1 MILEYNI
8 SATVQTWLTKEK
20 EIMDNNK
27 ENKDL
32 EYTIV
37 MDASYKGP
45 QIQTGSGSAENPAAE
60 ADVSKREIDLLYDA
74 YERMAL
80 MEPTILDV
88 DDAYPHSYQ
97 WRMGE
102 KYDPDKVAVV
112 EEALREKKRISDT
125 DAYQKYLEKISG
137 SKFKPESW
145 D

>member
-1 MILEYNI
+1 MDKKKTYN
-8 SATVQTWLTKEK
+8 EK
-20 EIMDNNK
+20 DF
-27 ENKDL
+27 

-37 MDASYKGP
+37 MDASYRGP
-45 QIQTGSGSAENPAAE
+45 QIQAGAE
-60 ADVSKREIDLLYDA
+60 ASGKPAEIDESKRDIDLLYDA

-88 DDAYPHSYQ
+88 DDAYPHTYQ
-97 WRMGE
+97 WRMGD

-112 EEALREKKRISDT
+112 EEALREKKRITDT
-125 DAYQKYLEKISG
+125 EAYKTYIDKISG

>member
-1 MILEYNI
+1 
-8 SATVQTWLTKEK
+8 
-20 EIMDNNK
+20 MDNYTDK
-27 ENKDL
+27 NKDL

-37 MDASYKGP
+37 MDASYRGP
-45 QIQTGSGSAENPAAE
+45 QIPDAQERPAEE
-60 ADVSKREIDLLYDA
+60 ADGSKREIDLLYDA

-88 DDAYPHSYQ
+88 DDAYPHTYQ
-97 WRMGE
+97 WRMGD

-112 EEALREKKRISDT
+112 EEALRQKKRITDT
-125 DAYQKYLEKISG
+125 EAYRSYIDKISS

>member
-1 MILEYNI
+1 MKTE
-8 SATVQTWLTKEK
+8 EK
-20 EIMDNNK
+20 EVMDRNTDK
-27 ENKDL
+27 NKDL

-37 MDASYKGP
+37 MDASYRGP
-45 QIQTGSGSAENPAAE
+45 QIQAGAE
-60 ADVSKREIDLLYDA
+60 ASGKPAEIDESKRDIDLLYDA

-88 DDAYPHSYQ
+88 DDAYPHTYQ
-97 WRMGE
+97 WRMGD

-112 EEALREKKRISDT
+112 EEALREKKRITDT
-125 DAYQKYLEKISG
+125 EAYKTYIDKISG

>member
-1 MILEYNI
+1 
-8 SATVQTWLTKEK
+8 
-20 EIMDNNK
+20 MDNYTDK
-27 ENKDL
+27 NKDL

-37 MDASYKGP
+37 MDASYRGP
-45 QIQTGSGSAENPAAE
+45 QIPDAQQKPAEE
-60 ADVSKREIDLLYDA
+60 TDGSKREIDLLYDA

-88 DDAYPHSYQ
+88 DDAYPHTYQ
-97 WRMGE
+97 WRMGD

-112 EEALREKKRISDT
+112 EEALRQKKRITDT
-125 DAYQKYLEKISG
+125 EAYRSYIDKISS

>member
-1 MILEYNI
+1 
-8 SATVQTWLTKEK
+8 
-20 EIMDNNK
+20 MDRNTNK
-27 ENKDL
+27 NKDL

-37 MDASYKGP
+37 MDASYRGP
-45 QIQTGSGSAENPAAE
+45 QIQDAAAPAEVPAEE
-60 ADVSKREIDLLYDA
+60 ADGSKKEIDLLYDA

-88 DDAYPHSYQ
+88 DDAYPHTYQ
-97 WRMGE
+97 WRMGD

-112 EEALREKKRISDT
+112 EEALREKTRITDT
-125 DAYQKYLEKISG
+125 EAYKKYIEKISS

>member
-1 MILEYNI
+1 MQLYGHNL
-8 SATVQTWLTKEK
+8 SVKEK
-20 EIMDNNK
+20 AVMDNNK

-37 MDASYKGP
+37 MDASYRGP
-45 QIQTGSGSAENPAAE
+45 QIQTGSEAAEGPVSAEENK
-60 ADVSKREIDLLYDA
+60 KRAIDLLYDA

-97 WRMGE
+97 WRMGD
-102 KYDPDKVAVV
+102 KYDPGKVAVV
-112 EEALREKKRISDT
+112 EEALREKTRISDT
-125 DAYQKYLEKISG
+125 EAYQKYLDKISG

>member
-1 MILEYNI
+1 
-8 SATVQTWLTKEK
+8 
-20 EIMDNNK
+20 MDNYTDK
-27 ENKDL
+27 NKDL

-37 MDASYKGP
+37 MDASYRGP
-45 QIQTGSGSAENPAAE
+45 QIPDAQERPAEE
-60 ADVSKREIDLLYDA
+60 ADGSKQEIDLLYDA

-88 DDAYPHSYQ
+88 DDAYPHTYQ
-97 WRMGE
+97 WRMGD

-112 EEALREKKRISDT
+112 EEALRQKKRITDT
-125 DAYQKYLEKISG
+125 EAYRSYIDKISS